1 MASFTDNFF
10 SNTKTTI
17 KSNTNSKK
25 KKDDE
30 DELYTSFTESF
41 FNNSYDEYY
50 KSAEIS
56 QYDDNTVY
64 SDEFINEYNSFIDR
78 MNKGAK
84 ERYNEQVAKTES
96 AAMYYSANKNK
107 LVEDRNKNL
116 IYNWNIDDSGGLY
129 FDYGAVPKQDKNGY
143 LKVNLCYNGKDKIIR
158 VHRLVTEAFIPN
170 PDNLPEVN
178 HKDEDKTNNRVENLE
193 WCDRSYN
200 INYGTRKDKVRDT
213 KIKNGCWTGLSK
225 EEYKNI
231 ILKRKNKYKIMLN
244 Y

>member
-1 MASFTDNFF
+1 MASFTDDFF
-10 SNTKTTI
+10 SNTKTLT
-17 KSNTNSKK
+17 KSNTNRKK

-30 DELYTSFTESF
+30 DESYTSFTESF
-41 FNNSYDEYY
+41 FDNSYDEYY
-50 KSAEIS
+50 KSAGRS

-78 MNKGAK
+78 MNKGAE

-143 LKVNLCYNGKDKIIR
+143 LKQTDSNGNIYWVDIKNDALYDSNYKLINDDRLKNKEFINGLKYEYDKNNKLNSD
-158 VHRLVTEAFIPN
+158 RLSTT
-170 PDNLPEVN
+170 
-178 HKDEDKTNNRVENLE
+178 DKLGLNGSLILGCGILKSLSSSLIFLFTFLV
-193 WCDRSYN
+193 SYN
-200 INYGTRKDKVRDT
+200 SLLTID
-213 KIKNGCWTGLSK
+213 I
-225 EEYKNI
+225 
-231 ILKRKNKYKIMLN
+231 
-244 Y
+244 